1 MVRKVSDWYMPTDMQ
16 YKDDLRKQR
25 DNWKYVM
32 QALMKSPNFEQDENI
47 QRAYEMAKREHDRI
61 LESLQD

>member
-1 MVRKVSDWYMPTDMQ
+1 MSDFDNMATDIQ

-25 DNWKYVM
+25 DNWFDI
-32 QALMKSPNFEQDENI
+32 MKELELTPNFETDSNI
-47 QRAYEMAKREHDRI
+47 QRAYKLAKREYSRI

>member
-1 MVRKVSDWYMPTDMQ
+1 MKVSDLYMPTDMQ

-25 DNWKYVM
+25 DNWLDIIESL
-32 QALMKSPNFEQDENI
+32 QLSPNFETDEHI
-47 QRAYEMAKREHDRI
+47 RTAYKLAKREYDRI